1 MYNYSLDFRI
11 TGQEARKDI
20 QRDGLKSEKEYSFDE
35 WKAIV
40 KEAIESIEENEMQ
53 YITTNVILRKVKEL
67 HNDFKPID
75 WNASIFIEMEENN
88 EGEM

>member
-20 QRDGLKSEKEYSFDE
+20 QRDGLQSEKEYSFDE
-35 WKAIV
+35 WKTIV
-40 KEAIESIEENEMQ
+40 KEAIESIEENEIQ
-53 YITTNVILRKVKEL
+53 YITTNVILRKIVEL

-75 WNASIFIEMEENN
+75 WKGSVFIEMEQNN
-88 EGEM
+88 EGGM

>member
-53 YITTNVILRKVKEL
+53 YITTNVILRKVIEL

>member
-20 QRDGLKSEKEYSFDE
+20 QRDGLQSEKQYTNKE
-35 WKAIV
+35 WKEIIL
-40 KEAIESIEENEMQ
+40 EAIDSIEENEMQ
-53 YITTNVILRKVKEL
+53 YITTNVILRKIAEL
-67 HNDFKPID
+67 HDDFKPID
-75 WNASIFIEMEENN
+75 WEGYILIEMKQNN